1 MTADVSI
8 ILPVHNA
15 GAWLDE
21 CLQSVLDQQFTGG
34 LELSVF
40 LDACTDKSSEI
51 IESWKPRLE
60 AAGMAVVID
69 GHNDKLPKGIGYAKN
84 RAILQSHGAFL
95 CFLDADDVMDCH
107 RIEMQLAATADRPF
121 TITGCQFNRL
131 PAGSTERYTK
141 WANSISQEQ
150 LMTQIY
156 TAHGPTVIMP
166 TWFCSRE
173 TFNRVGAFDEIG
185 KGMPEDL
192 LFFLDHLRLGGKV
205 IRVDQCLLM
214 YRYHLTSATH
224 SVSQETMWD
233 IRMKALEERVLSQ
246 WDSFTIWNAGKQG
259 RRFYRSLGEQNQ
271 KKVSW

>member
-121 TITGCQFNRL
+121 TI
-131 PAGSTERYTK
+131 
-141 WANSISQEQ
+141 
-150 LMTQIY
+150 Y